1 LKNQTL
7 RERKVGYG
15 RKLYNANGSTI
26 WNIDNDASQLES
38 SNLSL
43 LTFKVEWRKLK
54 IGGYLGEVLEEVLD
68 CVATTWKRSL
78 VVGLWLILSDYWY
91 RHWIGNVVEVFGR

>member
-1 LKNQTL
+1 M
-7 RERKVGYG
+7 
-15 RKLYNANGSTI
+15 
-26 WNIDNDASQLES
+26 
-38 SNLSL
+38 
-43 LTFKVEWRKLK
+43 
-54 IGGYLGEVLEEVLD
+54 LEEVLD